1 MNVNLDKPIILISKR
16 LRVNSFNL
24 CGLAWEYGD
33 KIYIVEYSI
42 KSQWKWIVEW
52 NKKYEPELYKACYNE
67 YKHLN
72 YIPESLLKP
81 HPSVICINNGEIVD
95 YIDFDVDT
103 QNATKVSNLKN
114 FIEKQL
120 QQL

>member
-1 MNVNLDKPIILISKR
+1 MNVNLDKPIILITT
-16 LRVNSFNL
+16 RVESFNL
-24 CGLAWEYGD
+24 CKLAWEYDD
-33 KIYIVEYSI
+33 KIYIVIGWS
-42 KSQWKWIVEW
+42 SFQNKWTIEW

-72 YIPESLLKP
+72 DIPWWRLNP
-81 HPSVICINNGEIVD
+81 HPNVICINNGEIVD
-95 YIDFDVDT
+95 YIDLDVYT
-103 QNATKVSNLKN
+103 QKATKLSKLKN